1 MPPLL
6 YLFALCNLV
15 IGTGAFVISGIL
27 VPISGSLQVSVASA
41 GQAMTVYAMA
51 TAVLAP
57 LALVATGGW
66 PRKRALC
73 AGMAVFGLG
82 NLLCAGATTFAV
94 LLLGRALM
102 GVGAMFT
109 PIAAGIAVALVEP
122 ARRGRALS
130 LVFLGISLSY
140 VAGVPLGAW
149 LGLRFGW
156 QWPIALVA
164 ACAALSL
171 AALLVLLPK
180 DIAAPGAS
188 LKGLAPLLSRAPVL
202 WTLSLTLLYFIAI
215 FVVFAY
221 IGPVLQA
228 LQPMSSERLSATLAM
243 FGLSGVVG
251 TLVGGWAN
259 DRFGP
264 RRTLFAQLALL
275 GTMMAVLPFT
285 RGHYAWIVL
294 ALVTWGVAGFGMMA
308 PQQSRLA
315 SLEPAQAPLLLSRN
329 TSMLYFGTALG
340 AAIGGAAASRVAFD
354 RFAWVGVPFAVAGLV
369 TLRMGMARPKALEPA

>member
-82 NLLCAGATTFAV
+82 NLLCAAATTFGV

-109 PIAAGIAVALVEP
+109 PVAAGIAVALVEP

-130 LVFLGISLSY
+130 LVFLGVSLSY
-140 VAGVPLGAW
+140 VIGLPLGAW
-149 LGLRFGW
+149 LGLRYGW

-164 ACAALSL
+164 AC
-171 AALLVLLPK
+171 P
-180 DIAAPGAS
+180 
-188 LKGLAPLLSRAPVL
+188 
-202 WTLSLTLLYFIAI
+202 
-215 FVVFAY
+215 
-221 IGPVLQA
+221 
-228 LQPMSSERLSATLAM
+228 
-243 FGLSGVVG
+243 
-251 TLVGGWAN
+251 
-259 DRFGP
+259 
-264 RRTLFAQLALL
+264 
-275 GTMMAVLPFT
+275 
-285 RGHYAWIVL
+285 
-294 ALVTWGVAGFGMMA
+294 
-308 PQQSRLA
+308 
-315 SLEPAQAPLLLSRN
+315 
-329 TSMLYFGTALG
+329 
-340 AAIGGAAASRVAFD
+340 
-354 RFAWVGVPFAVAGLV
+354 WV
-369 TLRMGMARPKALEPA
+369 